1 MVQQSQLPTTSNNKK
16 QYLTAHAIL
25 MTVKQKVQEEQ
36 PVNLTG
42 NNRS

>member
-1 MVQQSQLPTTSNNKK
+1 MLQQSQLPVTSDNKK

-25 MTVKQKVQEEQ
+25 MAVKQKVQEEQ

-42 NNRS
+42 NNRN